1 MRVAIYFVLVISF
14 FGWVTSS
21 LQDSHADGIRENLV
35 GVWLFEETGDKVV
48 DSSGTGNNGVFK
60 DGKVDRV
67 KGRFGNALQFTGEG
81 FVEIPDSESLSIT
94 ETITITAWV
103 QVHASFANQ
112 GFISKCDYGADQRSY
127 LVRVDNDKLS
137 FGFTET
143 LAGPWFWVA
152 DNDTMEQE
160 TWYHVAT
167 VYDGENLKIYAN
179 GNLVNEKAVQSE
191 IPDATTPLMF
201 GVHGIS
207 PGTKFVGVLDD
218 VAIFNAALTEEVIGQ
233 IMSNGLAAEFIA
245 VEPLDKA
252 AIAWGEIKTETDK
265 GR

>member
-1 MRVAIYFVLVISF
+1 MKTAIYFVLVISF
-14 FGWVTSS
+14 LGWLTVSS
-21 LQDSHADGIRENLV
+21 QDSHADAIGENLV
-35 GVWLFEETGDKVV
+35 GVWLFEETGDIVV

-67 KGRFGNALQFTGEG
+67 KGKFGSALQFAGEG
-81 FVEIPDSESLSIT
+81 FVEIPDSESLSVT

-112 GFISKCDYGADQRSY
+112 GFISKCNYGADQRSY

-137 FGFTET
+137 FGFTQT

-152 DNDTMEQE
+152 DADIMEQKE
-160 TWYHVAT
+160 WYHVAA
-167 VYDGENLKIYAN
+167 VYDGEKLKIYAN
-179 GNLVNEKAVQSE
+179 GKLVNEEVAESK

-218 VAIFNAALTEEVIGQ
+218 VAIFNAALTENEIDQ
-233 IMSNGLAAEFIA
+233 IMTTGLAIA
-245 VEPLDKA
+245 FAVMEPTGKA
-252 AIAWGEIKTETDK
+252 AITWGRLKTE
-265 GR
+265 